1 MLRYTKDYYVPVV
14 VKNRDYLIGFLDAV
28 SAISEEMEV
37 DFTALDSMRMTDV
50 LPSGKRRRDLNP
62 LEIMEDLASSLEG
75 TVVESTQTAYV
86 EQPYFE
92 VHCECGNY
100 IRFNTP
106 HELPTVTR
114 KCEICNK
121 VMIDYT
127 GHDQDDYDYDG
138 EEEKRLFGIDE
149 ETDMIFL
156 ESLIEE
162 SDSEADSE
170 SDSDDDDYEDEDPN
184 LDAGF

>member
-1 MLRYTKDYYVPVV
+1 MLRYTKDYYVTVV

-37 DFTALDSMRMTDV
+37 DFTALDSMRLTDV
-50 LPSGKRRRDLNP
+50 LPSGKRRRDLTP
-62 LEIMEDLASSLEG
+62 LEIMEDLATTIEG
-75 TVVESTQTAYV
+75 TVVESDNVAYE

-92 VHCECGNY
+92 VHCDCGNY
-100 IRFNTP
+100 IRFNSP

-127 GHDQDDYDYDG
+127 GHDQDDYYYDG
-138 EEEKRLFGIDE
+138 VEEKRLFGIDE
-149 ETDMIFL
+149 ETDIIFL
-156 ESLIEE
+156 ESLIDEKDDE
-162 SDSEADSE
+162 DDSEE
-170 SDSDDDDYEDEDPN
+170 DDDDYEPEDPN
-184 LDAGF
+184 LDSGF